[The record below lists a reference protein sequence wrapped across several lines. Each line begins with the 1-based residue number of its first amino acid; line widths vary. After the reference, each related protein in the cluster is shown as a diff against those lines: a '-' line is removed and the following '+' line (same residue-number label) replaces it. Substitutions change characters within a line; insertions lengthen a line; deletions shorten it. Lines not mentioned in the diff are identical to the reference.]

1 MQRKLKKQVVY
12 ALYGLAF
19 CFMIAGLFFIE
30 SNFKKD
36 NYDSLENYDYV
47 TTNVIEDINVPVVA
61 TNNIISRPYKEENV
75 NVVLG
80 YYDMLSDEE
89 SQKKSIIYYQ
99 DTYMQSSGISYSSD
113 KQFDVLSILDGK
125 VTEIKEDNLLG
136 NVITIE
142 HSNGIISSYQ
152 GVTDIEVKQGEEVK
166 QGDIIAKSS
175 KLNLLPDVENQ
186 LYFELIINGT
196 NVNPDNY
203 YDKSIDEV

>member
-1 MQRKLKKQVVY
+1 
-12 ALYGLAF
+12 
-19 CFMIAGLFFIE
+19 
-30 SNFKKD
+30 
-36 NYDSLENYDYV
+36 
-47 TTNVIEDINVPVVA
+47 
-61 TNNIISRPYKEENV
+61 
-75 NVVLG
+75 
-80 YYDMLSDEE
+80 MLSDEE